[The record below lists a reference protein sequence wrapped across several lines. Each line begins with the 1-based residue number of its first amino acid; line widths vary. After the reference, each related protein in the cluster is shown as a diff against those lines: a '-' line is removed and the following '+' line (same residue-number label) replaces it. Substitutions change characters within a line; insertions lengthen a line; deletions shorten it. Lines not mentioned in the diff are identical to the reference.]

1 MAWNDPTQP
10 FSRFLHRVLR
20 RPTPHLLSLTL
31 CCESL
36 EPVSAILNTLAGNTQ
51 LTELS
56 LSVCTSD
63 RERYPR
69 YSPPLPE
76 KHPELPALPSLR
88 TLSIQL
94 PCKDYMAD
102 RQQVA
107 KLVIGLSNLS
117 EMSLLTRL
125 DFGIT
130 SVDFEDDENSE
141 EDEACLTD
149 TEPAMQPV
157 SDALAS
163 LTEMR
168 HLTLHSWSACKGRSL
183 APRWQALAAALPT
196 LQTLTCL
203 ELRDLLVPNKSCD
216 PACFHALAA
225 GISGLTSLRSLT
237 ITAHERTTFDPPD
250 ADVVEEGEEASDPR
264 EASAALACA
273 LGSLTGLTQLTLEDR
288 GEQAFLCLDDCCL
301 HLRSLSSLRA
311 LSLALEDPD
320 LEEPEDLRSQ
330 SGATHLGDMLSGM
343 PGLVKLSYWC
353 TGCRELVS
361 CTSSDGATCLRTGCP
376 RCIKT
381 PCS

>member
-10 FSRFLHRVLR
+10 FSRFVHRVLR

-36 EPVSAILNTLAGNTQ
+36 KPVTSILNTLAGNTQ

-63 RERYPR
+63 REGRPQYTPL
-69 YSPPLPE
+69 LPE
-76 KHPELPALPSLR
+76 KHPELPGLPALR
-88 TLSIQL
+88 TLNIQL

-125 DFGIT
+125 DFDVT
-130 SVDFEDDENSE
+130 SVGLDEFDDEV
-141 EDEACLTD
+141 CLTD

-157 SDALAS
+157 GDALAS

-196 LQTLTCL
+196 LQSLTCL
-203 ELRDLLVPNKSCD
+203 KLRDLLVPNKSCD

-225 GISGLTSLRSLT
+225 GLSRLTSLRSLT

-250 ADVVEEGEEASDPR
+250 ADVVEEGEEASDLR

-288 GEQAFLCLDDCCL
+288 GEQAFLCLDDCYL

-320 LEEPEDLRSQ
+320 LDHEEPEDLRSQ
-330 SGATHLGDMLSGM
+330 SGATPLGDMLSGM

-353 TGCRELVS
+353 TGCRELVY

-376 RCIKT
+376 RCVT
-381 PCS
+381 EDEACA